1 MSIFAIYDK
10 LSCMNNEEVRSVA
23 EGLGLKYAEIARLI
37 GVSSNT
43 FSMWMNGE
51 RNISKS
57 NARFLKL
64 LERRPEM
71 IRILEDLV
79 KEEKELP

>member
-1 MSIFAIYDK
+1 MDK
-10 LSCMNNEEVRSVA
+10 DEIRELTDN
-23 EGLGLKYAEIARLI
+23 LGLKYTEAARLI
-37 GVSSNT
+37 GVSGNT
-43 FSMWMNGE
+43 FHMWVSGE

-71 IRILEDLV
+71 IRILEDIM
-79 KEEKELP
+79 KEERDYG